1 MIEGLKLDVSAAELT
16 ERFSGLIAWHRSRAG
31 GCAVRLR
38 RLGEIQSEVRN
49 IDADLDALGWDGG
62 CNRLTEALERKRT
75 HHLECASVLEF
86 LRDHL
91 AAGEVYRLDA
101 EDLRWAG
108 LIPRSASH
116 EPNPLNVHE

>member
-16 ERFSGLIAWHRSRAG
+16 QRFSGAIAWHRSRAS

-38 RLGEIQSEVRN
+38 RLGEIEDEVQH

-62 CNRLTEALERKRT
+62 YGGLREALERKRT
-75 HHLECASVLEF
+75 YHLERASVLEF

-91 AAGEVYRLDA
+91 VAGEVYRLDM

-108 LIPRSASH
+108 LIPRNASH
-116 EPNPLNVHE
+116 QPNRLHRHE